1 MKKFLQWW
9 KVAGQLWGFLIVIG
23 TTSGLML
30 GFADE
35 MRVSVWLS
43 ILWLVLF
50 FGGAIWYA
58 WQMRVHGWELP
69 QNIKD
74 TH

>member
-23 TTSGLML
+23 TTSGLMI

-35 MRVSVWLS
+35 MRVSGWLS
-43 ILWLVLF
+43 ILWLVIF

-58 WQMRVHGWELP
+58 WQMKVHGWELP

>member
-9 KVAGQLWGFLIVIG
+9 KIAGQLWGFVLLIGILSGFMIG
-23 TTSGLML
+23 FT
-30 GFADE
+30 DE
-35 MRVSVWLS
+35 MRTNGWVSL
-43 ILWLVLF
+43 LWLVTF
-50 FGGAIWYA
+50 FGGTSWYA
-58 WQMRVHGWELP
+58 WQMKVHGWELP

>member
-23 TTSGLML
+23 TTSGLMI

-69 QNIKD
+69 QNIKN

>member
-23 TTSGLML
+23 TTSGLMI
-30 GFADE
+30 GFTDE
-35 MRVSVWLS
+35 MRVSEWLS
-43 ILWLVLF
+43 LGWLVLF
-50 FGGAIWYA
+50 FGVASWYV
-58 WQMRVHGWELP
+58 WQMKVHGWELP
-69 QNIKD
+69 QDLKD

>member
-23 TTSGLML
+23 TTSGLMI
-30 GFADE
+30 GFTNE
-35 MRVSVWLS
+35 MRVNVWLS

-50 FGGAIWYA
+50 FGGAAWYA
-58 WQMRVHGWELP
+58 WQMKVHGWELP

>member
-23 TTSGLML
+23 TTSGLMI
-30 GFADE
+30 GFTDE
-35 MRVSVWLS
+35 MRVNGWLS
-43 ILWLVLF
+43 TLWLVLF
-50 FGGAIWYA
+50 FGGASWYA
-58 WQMRVHGWELP
+58 WQMKVHGWELP

>member
-1 MKKFLQWW
+1 MKKFLQLW
-9 KVAGQLWGFLIVIG
+9 KVTGQLWGFLIVIG
-23 TTSGLML
+23 ITSGMMI

-35 MRVSVWLS
+35 MRVNVWLS
-43 ILWLVLF
+43 VLWLVLF
-50 FGGAIWYA
+50 FGGSIWYA
-58 WQMRVHGWELP
+58 WQMKVHGWELP

>member
-23 TTSGLML
+23 TTSGLMI

-69 QNIKD
+69 KNIKD

>member
-23 TTSGLML
+23 TTSGLMI
-30 GFADE
+30 GFTDE
-35 MRVSVWLS
+35 MRVNGWLS
-43 ILWLVLF
+43 ALWLVLF
-50 FGGAIWYA
+50 FGGASWYA
-58 WQMRVHGWELP
+58 WQMKVHGWELP

>member
-23 TTSGLML
+23 TTSGLMI

-35 MRVSVWLS
+35 MRESGWLS

-58 WQMRVHGWELP
+58 WQMKVHGWELP

>member
-9 KVAGQLWGFLIVIG
+9 KVAGQLWGFLIIIG
-23 TTSGLML
+23 TTSGLL
-30 GFADE
+30 IGFIDE
-35 MRVSVWLS
+35 IRVNDWLS
-43 ILWLVLF
+43 LGWLVLF
-50 FGGAIWYA
+50 FGSSSWYA
-58 WQMRVHGWELP
+58 WQMKVHGWELP

>member
-23 TTSGLML
+23 TTSGLMI

>member
-23 TTSGLML
+23 TTSGLMI
-30 GFADE
+30 GFTNE
-35 MRVSVWLS
+35 MRVNVWLS
-43 ILWLVLF
+43 VLWLVLF
-50 FGGAIWYA
+50 FGGAAWYA

>member
-23 TTSGLML
+23 TTSGLMIA
-30 GFADE
+30 FTDE
-35 MRVSVWLS
+35 MRISGWLS
-43 ILWLVLF
+43 ALWLILF
-50 FGGAIWYA
+50 FGGASWYA
-58 WQMRVHGWELP
+58 WQMKVHGWELP
-69 QNIKD
+69 QDIKD

>member
-1 MKKFLQWW
+1 MKKFLQLW
-9 KVAGQLWGFLIVIG
+9 KVTGQLWGFLIVIG
-23 TTSGLML
+23 TTSGMMI

-35 MRVSVWLS
+35 MRVNVWLS
-43 ILWLVLF
+43 VLWLVLF

-58 WQMRVHGWELP
+58 WQMKVHGWELP

>member
-9 KVAGQLWGFLIVIG
+9 KVAGQLWGFLILIG
-23 TTSGLML
+23 ATTGMMIA
-30 GFADE
+30 FTNE
-35 MRVSVWLS
+35 MRTNLWVSV
-43 ILWLVLF
+43 LWLVIF
-50 FGGAIWYA
+50 FGGASWYA
-58 WQMRVHGWELP
+58 WQMRVHGWQLP